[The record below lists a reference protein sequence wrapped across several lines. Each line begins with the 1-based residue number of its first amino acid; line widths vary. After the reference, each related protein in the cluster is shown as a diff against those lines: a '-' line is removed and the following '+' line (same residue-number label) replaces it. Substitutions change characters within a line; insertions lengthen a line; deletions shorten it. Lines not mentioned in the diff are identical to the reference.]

1 MRLLILRQVREG
13 RIIFMLRQEWKK
25 LFSNKILLVVTAA
38 VIIIPAIYTTLF
50 LGSMWDPYG
59 NVGKLPVAVVNHD
72 RPAVLDGRTLHIGKD
87 LAEELKG
94 NDSLDFCFP
103 SEEDAEKGLETG
115 RYYMVITI
123 PEDFSE
129 NAAALTAPS
138 PEKMVLQ
145 FKTNPGTN
153 YIASKMG
160 ETAMKELKNSI
171 REEVTRSYAQVMIDK
186 AAEAADGV
194 AQAVDGIQ
202 NLDTGA
208 SSLAGGIAEAGEGG
222 GKLASGTAAA
232 DESMVSLSKGLS
244 VLEEKTSGLPAAASA
259 LDEGAGALTDGAQSI
274 SQGLDTLS
282 SGVSDLQEGADAL
295 SAGLNAVTGEEGA
308 RSAQL
313 RSGAAALRDALG
325 AIVSAMSAGDSR
337 SAATADSS
345 AAAAADSGS
354 GDTADIGPAD
364 ITVNIPGDLSGL
376 IAELSALQQQA
387 AALSQGIDAYTAG
400 ADTAADAG
408 LQLAA
413 GVTQLRAG
421 VDSLKSGMSDLN
433 GGMISLRSGTS
444 GLAESAP
451 ALTEGITQA
460 ASGAEQIQQQGTL
473 ALRRGAADLD
483 NGLGRLG
490 EGAADLKNGT
500 SLLASEAAR
509 ISSET
514 EVFSDGSREQ
524 RDEIVDMFA
533 APLEIEEEQVT
544 YVADN
549 GHAMAPYMMSVGL
562 WVGCIAF
569 CLMYPLTSC
578 PGKPGSGVKWWLSK
592 ASVLAVTAV
601 LQAAVMLGALAFFD
615 GFEPERAAL
624 TALTA
629 CTASVAFMSVMYFFT
644 SLLGRVGSF
653 LMLVFMVVQLA
664 GSAGTYPLEISGS
677 FVPYL
682 HKWVPFTYT
691 VTAFRSTISGGED
704 ISGCLFFLLALTV
717 IFTVLT
723 VLEFRIRA
731 ARIERGDRTLIG
743 WLEAHGLA

>member
-1 MRLLILRQVREG
+1 M
-13 RIIFMLRQEWKK
+13 IFMLRQEWKK
-25 LFSNKILLVVTAA
+25 LFSNRILLVVTAA

-222 GKLASGTAAA
+222 EKLASGTAAA

-282 SGVSDLQEGADAL
+282 TGVSDLQEGADAL
-295 SAGLNAVTGEEGA
+295 SAGLNAVTGEGGA
-308 RSAQL
+308 QSAQL

-325 AIVSAMSAGDSR
+325 AIISTMP
-337 SAATADSS
+337 TADS
-345 AAAAADSGS
+345 
-354 GDTADIGPAD
+354 GPAD
-364 ITVNIPGDLSGL
+364 ITGDLSGL
-376 IAELSALQQQA
+376 AAELSALQQQA

-413 GVTQLRAG
+413 GVTQLQAG
-421 VDSLKSGMSDLN
+421 VDSLRSGMSDLN
-433 GGMISLRSGTS
+433 SGIISLRSGTS
-444 GLAESAP
+444 SLAESAP

-460 ASGAEQIQQQGTL
+460 AGGAEQIQQQGTL
-473 ALRRGAADLD
+473 ALRLGAADLD
-483 NGLGRLG
+483 NGLGQLG

-514 EVFSDGSREQ
+514 EIFSDGSREQ
-524 RDEIVDMFA
+524 REEIVDMFA

-578 PGKPGSGVKWWLSK
+578 PGKPGFGVKWWLSK

-717 IFTVLT
+717 VFTVLT

-731 ARIERGDRTLIG
+731 ARIGRGDRTLIG

>member
-1 MRLLILRQVREG
+1 
-13 RIIFMLRQEWKK
+13 MLRQEWKK
-25 LFSNKILLVVTAA
+25 LISNRILLVVTAA

-222 GKLASGTAAA
+222 EKLASGTAAA

-282 SGVSDLQEGADAL
+282 TGVSDLQEGADAL
-295 SAGLNAVTGEEGA
+295 SAGLNAVTGEGGA
-308 RSAQL
+308 QSAQL

-325 AIVSAMSAGDSR
+325 AIISAMPAGDNSAGN
-337 SAATADSS
+337 SS
-345 AAAAADSGS
+345 AADSGS
-354 GDTADIGPAD
+354 GDTAD
-364 ITVNIPGDLSGL
+364 TPGDLSDL
-376 IAELSALQQQA
+376 TAELSALQQQA

-413 GVTQLRAG
+413 GVTQLQAG
-421 VDSLKSGMSDLN
+421 VDSLRSGMSDLN
-433 GGMISLRSGTS
+433 SGIISLRSGTS
-444 GLAESAP
+444 SLAESAP

-460 ASGAEQIQQQGTL
+460 AGGAEQIQQQGTL
-473 ALRRGAADLD
+473 ALRLGAADLD
-483 NGLGRLG
+483 NGLGQLG

-514 EVFSDGSREQ
+514 EIFSDGSREQ
-524 RDEIVDMFA
+524 REEIVDMFA

-717 IFTVLT
+717 VFTVLT

>member
-1 MRLLILRQVREG
+1 
-13 RIIFMLRQEWKK
+13 MLRQEWKK
-25 LFSNKILLVVTAA
+25 LFSNRILLVVTAA

-222 GKLASGTAAA
+222 EKLASGTAAA

-282 SGVSDLQEGADAL
+282 TGVSDLQEGADAL
-295 SAGLNAVTGEEGA
+295 SAGLNAVTGEGGA
-308 RSAQL
+308 QSAQL

-325 AIVSAMSAGDSR
+325 AIISTMP
-337 SAATADSS
+337 TADS
-345 AAAAADSGS
+345 
-354 GDTADIGPAD
+354 GPAD
-364 ITVNIPGDLSGL
+364 IPVELSDLA
-376 IAELSALQQQA
+376 AELSALQQQA

-413 GVTQLRAG
+413 GVTQLQAG
-421 VDSLKSGMSDLN
+421 VDSLRSGMSDLN
-433 GGMISLRSGTS
+433 SGIISLRSGTS
-444 GLAESAP
+444 SLAESAP

-460 ASGAEQIQQQGTL
+460 AGGAEQIQQQGTL
-473 ALRRGAADLD
+473 ALRLGAADLD
-483 NGLGRLG
+483 NGLGQLG

-514 EVFSDGSREQ
+514 EIFSDGSREQ
-524 RDEIVDMFA
+524 REEIVDMFA

-629 CTASVAFMSVMYFFT
+629 CAASVAFMSVMYFFT

-717 IFTVLT
+717 VFTVLT

-731 ARIERGDRTLIG
+731 ARIGRGDRTLIG

>member
-1 MRLLILRQVREG
+1 
-13 RIIFMLRQEWKK
+13 MLRQEWKK
-25 LFSNKILLVVTAA
+25 LFSNRILLVVTAA

-103 SEEDAEKGLETG
+103 SEEDAEKGLEDG

-202 NLDTGA
+202 NLDAGA

-222 GKLASGTAAA
+222 EKLASGTAAA

-282 SGVSDLQEGADAL
+282 TGVSDLQEGADAL

-308 RSAQL
+308 QSAQL

-325 AIVSAMSAGDSR
+325 AIISTMP
-337 SAATADSS
+337 TADS
-345 AAAAADSGS
+345 
-354 GDTADIGPAD
+354 GPAD
-364 ITVNIPGDLSGL
+364 ITGDLSGL
-376 IAELSALQQQA
+376 AAELSALQQQA

-413 GVTQLRAG
+413 GVTQLQAG
-421 VDSLKSGMSDLN
+421 VDSLRSGMSDLN
-433 GGMISLRSGTS
+433 SGIISLRSGTS
-444 GLAESAP
+444 SLAESAP

-460 ASGAEQIQQQGTL
+460 AGGAEQIQQQGTL
-473 ALRRGAADLD
+473 ALRLGAADLD
-483 NGLGRLG
+483 NGLGQLG

-514 EVFSDGSREQ
+514 EIFSDGSREQ
-524 RDEIVDMFA
+524 REEIVDMFA

-629 CTASVAFMSVMYFFT
+629 CAASVAFMSVMYFFT

-717 IFTVLT
+717 VFTVLT

>member
-1 MRLLILRQVREG
+1 
-13 RIIFMLRQEWKK
+13 MLRQEWKK

-115 RYYMVITI
+115 RYYMVVTI

-194 AQAVDGIQ
+194 AQAVGGIQ
-202 NLDTGA
+202 NLDAGA

-282 SGVSDLQEGADAL
+282 SGVSDLQEGAATL

-325 AIVSAMSAGDSR
+325 AIVSAMPTGDSR
-337 SAATADSS
+337 SAAT
-345 AAAAADSGS
+345 ADSGS

-364 ITVNIPGDLSGL
+364 ITVSIPGDLSGL
-376 IAELSALQQQA
+376 IAELSAVQQQA

-400 ADTAADAG
+400 ADAAADAG

-433 GGMISLRSGTS
+433 GGIISLRSGTS
-444 GLAESAP
+444 SLAESAP

-460 ASGAEQIQQQGTL
+460 AGGAEQIQQQGTL

-514 EVFSDGSREQ
+514 AVFSDGSREQ
-524 RDEIVDMFA
+524 RDETVDMFA

-601 LQAAVMLGALAFFD
+601 LQAVVMLGALAFFD

-629 CTASVAFMSVMYFFT
+629 CAASVAFMSVMYFFT

>member
-1 MRLLILRQVREG
+1 
-13 RIIFMLRQEWKK
+13 MLRQEWKK
-25 LFSNKILLVVTAA
+25 LFSNRILLVVTAA

-222 GKLASGTAAA
+222 EKLASGTAAA

-282 SGVSDLQEGADAL
+282 TGVSDLQEGADAL
-295 SAGLNAVTGEEGA
+295 SAGLNAVTGEGGA
-308 RSAQL
+308 QSAQL

-325 AIVSAMSAGDSR
+325 AIISTMP
-337 SAATADSS
+337 TADS
-345 AAAAADSGS
+345 
-354 GDTADIGPAD
+354 GPAD
-364 ITVNIPGDLSGL
+364 IPVELSDLA
-376 IAELSALQQQA
+376 AELSALQQQA

-413 GVTQLRAG
+413 GVTQLQAG
-421 VDSLKSGMSDLN
+421 VDSLRSGMSDLN
-433 GGMISLRSGTS
+433 SGIISLRSGTS
-444 GLAESAP
+444 SLAESAP

-460 ASGAEQIQQQGTL
+460 AGGAEQIQQQGTL
-473 ALRRGAADLD
+473 ALRLGAADLD
-483 NGLGRLG
+483 NGLGQLG

-524 RDEIVDMFA
+524 REEIVDMFA

-717 IFTVLT
+717 VFTVLT

>member
-1 MRLLILRQVREG
+1 M
-13 RIIFMLRQEWKK
+13 IFMLRQEWKK
-25 LFSNKILLVVTAA
+25 LFSNRILLVVTAA

-222 GKLASGTAAA
+222 EKLASGTAAA

-282 SGVSDLQEGADAL
+282 TGVSDLQEGADAL
-295 SAGLNAVTGEEGA
+295 SAGLNAVTGEGGA
-308 RSAQL
+308 QSAQL

-325 AIVSAMSAGDSR
+325 AIISTMP
-337 SAATADSS
+337 TADS
-345 AAAAADSGS
+345 
-354 GDTADIGPAD
+354 GPAD
-364 ITVNIPGDLSGL
+364 ITGNLSGL
-376 IAELSALQQQA
+376 AAELSALQQQA

-413 GVTQLRAG
+413 GVTQLQAG
-421 VDSLKSGMSDLN
+421 VDSLRSGMSDLN
-433 GGMISLRSGTS
+433 SGIISLRSGTS
-444 GLAESAP
+444 SLAESAP

-460 ASGAEQIQQQGTL
+460 AGGAEQIQQQGTL
-473 ALRRGAADLD
+473 ALRLGAADLD
-483 NGLGRLG
+483 NGLGQLG

-514 EVFSDGSREQ
+514 EIFSDGSREQ
-524 RDEIVDMFA
+524 REEIVDMFA

-629 CTASVAFMSVMYFFT
+629 CAASVAFMSVMYFFT

-717 IFTVLT
+717 VFTVLT

>member
-1 MRLLILRQVREG
+1 M
-13 RIIFMLRQEWKK
+13 IFMLRQEWKK

-194 AQAVDGIQ
+194 AQAVGGIQ
-202 NLDTGA
+202 NLDAGA

-222 GKLASGTAAA
+222 EKLASGTAAA

-282 SGVSDLQEGADAL
+282 SGVSDLQEGADTL

-325 AIVSAMSAGDSR
+325 AIVSTMSAGDSR

-364 ITVNIPGDLSGL
+364 ITVSIPGDLSGL
-376 IAELSALQQQA
+376 IAELSAVQQQA

-400 ADTAADAG
+400 ADAAADAG

-444 GLAESAP
+444 SLAESAP

-460 ASGAEQIQQQGTL
+460 AGGAEQIQQQGTL

-601 LQAAVMLGALAFFD
+601 LQAVVMLGALAFFD

-731 ARIERGDRTLIG
+731 ARIGRGDRTLIG

>member
-1 MRLLILRQVREG
+1 
-13 RIIFMLRQEWKK
+13 MLRQEWKK

-72 RPAVLDGRTLHIGKD
+72 RPAVLDGRALHIGKD

-171 REEVTRSYAQVMIDK
+171 REEVTRSYAQVMIDR

-194 AQAVDGIQ
+194 AQAVGGIQ
-202 NLDTGA
+202 NLDAGA

-282 SGVSDLQEGADAL
+282 SGVSDLQEGAATL

-364 ITVNIPGDLSGL
+364 ITVSIPGDLSGL
-376 IAELSALQQQA
+376 IAELSAVQQQA
-387 AALSQGIDAYTAG
+387 AALAQGIDAYTAG
-400 ADTAADAG
+400 ADAAADAG

-433 GGMISLRSGTS
+433 GGIISLRSGTS
-444 GLAESAP
+444 SLAESAP

-460 ASGAEQIQQQGTL
+460 AGGAEQIQQQGTL

-524 RDEIVDMFA
+524 RDETVDMFA
-533 APLEIEEEQVT
+533 APLEIEEEQIT

-601 LQAAVMLGALAFFD
+601 LQAVVMLGALAFFD

-624 TALTA
+624 TALAA
-629 CTASVAFMSVMYFFT
+629 CAASVAFMSVMYFFT

>member
-1 MRLLILRQVREG
+1 M
-13 RIIFMLRQEWKK
+13 IFMLRQEWKK

-72 RPAVLDGRTLHIGKD
+72 RPAVLDGRALHIGKD

-202 NLDTGA
+202 NLDAGA

-282 SGVSDLQEGADAL
+282 SGVSDLQEGADTL

-325 AIVSAMSAGDSR
+325 AIVSTMSAGDSR

-364 ITVNIPGDLSGL
+364 ITVSIPGDLSGL
-376 IAELSALQQQA
+376 IAELSAVQQQA

-400 ADTAADAG
+400 ADAAADAG

-433 GGMISLRSGTS
+433 GGIISLRSGTS
-444 GLAESAP
+444 SLAESAP

-460 ASGAEQIQQQGTL
+460 AGGAEQIQQQGTL

-601 LQAAVMLGALAFFD
+601 LQAVVMLGALAFFD

-691 VTAFRSTISGGED
+691 VTAFRSTISGGERID
-704 ISGCLFFLLALTV
+704 GCLAFLVMLFLVFSLLT
-717 IFTVLT
+717 I
-723 VLEFRIRA
+723 LEFQVRA
-731 ARIERGDRTLIG
+731 KKVESGKRTWIE
-743 WLEAHGLA
+743 WLEVHRLA

>member
-1 MRLLILRQVREG
+1 
-13 RIIFMLRQEWKK
+13 
-25 LFSNKILLVVTAA
+25 
-38 VIIIPAIYTTLF
+38 
-50 LGSMWDPYG
+50 MWYPYG

-222 GKLASGTAAA
+222 EKLASGTAAA

-282 SGVSDLQEGADAL
+282 TGVSDLQEGADAL
-295 SAGLNAVTGEEGA
+295 SAGLNAVTGEGGA
-308 RSAQL
+308 QSAQL

-325 AIVSAMSAGDSR
+325 AIISTMP
-337 SAATADSS
+337 TADS
-345 AAAAADSGS
+345 
-354 GDTADIGPAD
+354 GPAD
-364 ITVNIPGDLSGL
+364 ITGDLSGL
-376 IAELSALQQQA
+376 AAELSALQQQA

-400 ADTAADAG
+400 ADAAADAG

-413 GVTQLRAG
+413 GVTQLQVG

-433 GGMISLRSGTS
+433 GGIISLRSGTS
-444 GLAESAP
+444 SLAESAP

-460 ASGAEQIQQQGTL
+460 AGGAEQIQQQGTL
-473 ALRRGAADLD
+473 ALRLGAADLD
-483 NGLGRLG
+483 NGLGQLG

-524 RDEIVDMFA
+524 REEIVDMFA

-629 CTASVAFMSVMYFFT
+629 CAASVAFMSVMYFFT

-717 IFTVLT
+717 VFTVLT

>member
-1 MRLLILRQVREG
+1 
-13 RIIFMLRQEWKK
+13 MLRQEWKK

-72 RPAVLDGRTLHIGKD
+72 RPAVLDGRALHIGKD

-202 NLDTGA
+202 NLDAGA

-282 SGVSDLQEGADAL
+282 SGVSDLQEGADTL

-325 AIVSAMSAGDSR
+325 AIVSTMSAGDSR

-364 ITVNIPGDLSGL
+364 ITVSIPGDLSGL
-376 IAELSALQQQA
+376 IAELSAVQQQA

-400 ADTAADAG
+400 ADAAADAG

-433 GGMISLRSGTS
+433 GGIISLRSGTS
-444 GLAESAP
+444 SLAESAP

-460 ASGAEQIQQQGTL
+460 AGGAEQIQQQGTL

-601 LQAAVMLGALAFFD
+601 LQAVVMLGALAFFD

>member
-1 MRLLILRQVREG
+1 
-13 RIIFMLRQEWKK
+13 MLRQEWKK
-25 LFSNKILLVVTAA
+25 LFSNRILLVVTAA

-194 AQAVDGIQ
+194 AQAVGGIQ
-202 NLDTGA
+202 NLDAGA

-222 GKLASGTAAA
+222 EKLASGTAAA

-244 VLEEKTSGLPAAASA
+244 VLEEKTSGLPTAASA

-282 SGVSDLQEGADAL
+282 SGVSDLQEGADTL

-325 AIVSAMSAGDSR
+325 AIVSAMPTGDSR

-345 AAAAADSGS
+345 TGNSSPADSRSAATADSGS

-364 ITVNIPGDLSGL
+364 ITVSIPGDLSGL

-433 GGMISLRSGTS
+433 GGIISLRSGTS
-444 GLAESAP
+444 SLAESAP

-460 ASGAEQIQQQGTL
+460 AGGAEQIQQQGTL

-514 EVFSDGSREQ
+514 EIFSDGSREQ
-524 RDEIVDMFA
+524 REEIVDMFA

-592 ASVLAVTAV
+592 ASVLVVTAV

-629 CTASVAFMSVMYFFT
+629 CAASVAFMSVMYFFT

-717 IFTVLT
+717 VFTVLT

-731 ARIERGDRTLIG
+731 ARIGRGDRTLIG

>member
-1 MRLLILRQVREG
+1 
-13 RIIFMLRQEWKK
+13 MLRQEWKK
-25 LFSNKILLVVTAA
+25 LFSNRILLVVTAA

-222 GKLASGTAAA
+222 EKLASGTAAA

-308 RSAQL
+308 QSAQL

-325 AIVSAMSAGDSR
+325 AIISTMP
-337 SAATADSS
+337 TADS
-345 AAAAADSGS
+345 
-354 GDTADIGPAD
+354 GPAD
-364 ITVNIPGDLSGL
+364 ITGDLSGL
-376 IAELSALQQQA
+376 AAELSALQQQA

-413 GVTQLRAG
+413 GVTQLQAG
-421 VDSLKSGMSDLN
+421 VDSLRSGMSDLN
-433 GGMISLRSGTS
+433 SGIISLRSGTS
-444 GLAESAP
+444 SLAESAP

-460 ASGAEQIQQQGTL
+460 AGGAEQIQQQGTL
-473 ALRRGAADLD
+473 ALRLGAADLD
-483 NGLGRLG
+483 NGLGQLG

-514 EVFSDGSREQ
+514 EIFSDGSREQ
-524 RDEIVDMFA
+524 REEIVDMFA

-717 IFTVLT
+717 VFTVLT

>member
-1 MRLLILRQVREG
+1 
-13 RIIFMLRQEWKK
+13 MLRQEWKK

-115 RYYMVITI
+115 RYYMVVTI

-194 AQAVDGIQ
+194 AQAVGGIQ
-202 NLDTGA
+202 NLDAGA

-282 SGVSDLQEGADAL
+282 SGVSDLQEGAATL
-295 SAGLNAVTGEEGA
+295 SAGLNAVTGEGGA

-325 AIVSAMSAGDSR
+325 AIVSAMPTGDSR

-345 AAAAADSGS
+345 TGNSSPADSGA
-354 GDTADIGPAD
+354 G
-364 ITVNIPGDLSGL
+364 NIPGDISELA
-376 IAELSALQQQA
+376 AELSAVQQQA

-400 ADTAADAG
+400 ADAAADAG

-433 GGMISLRSGTS
+433 GGIISLRSGTS
-444 GLAESAP
+444 SLAESAP
-451 ALTEGITQA
+451 ALTEGIIQA
-460 ASGAEQIQQQGTL
+460 AGGAEQIQQQGTL

-514 EVFSDGSREQ
+514 AVFSDGSREQ
-524 RDEIVDMFA
+524 RDETVDMFA

-601 LQAAVMLGALAFFD
+601 LQAVVMLGALAFFD

-629 CTASVAFMSVMYFFT
+629 CAASVAFMSVMYFFT

>member
-1 MRLLILRQVREG
+1 
-13 RIIFMLRQEWKK
+13 MLRQEWKK

-222 GKLASGTAAA
+222 EKLASGTAAA

-282 SGVSDLQEGADAL
+282 IGVSDLQEGADAL
-295 SAGLNAVTGEEGA
+295 SAGLNAVTGEGGA
-308 RSAQL
+308 QSAQL

-325 AIVSAMSAGDSR
+325 AIVSAMPAGDNSAGN
-337 SAATADSS
+337 SS
-345 AAAAADSGS
+345 AADSGS
-354 GDTADIGPAD
+354 GDTAD
-364 ITVNIPGDLSGL
+364 TPGNLSDLT
-376 IAELSALQQQA
+376 AELSALQQQA

-400 ADTAADAG
+400 ADAAADAG

-413 GVTQLRAG
+413 GVTQLQVG

-433 GGMISLRSGTS
+433 GGIISLRSGTS
-444 GLAESAP
+444 SLAESAP

-460 ASGAEQIQQQGTL
+460 AGGAEQIQQQGTL
-473 ALRRGAADLD
+473 ALRLGAADLD
-483 NGLGRLG
+483 NGLGQLG

-514 EVFSDGSREQ
+514 EIFSDGSREQ
-524 RDEIVDMFA
+524 REEIVDMFA

-601 LQAAVMLGALAFFD
+601 LQAVVMLGALAFFD

-717 IFTVLT
+717 VFTVLT

-731 ARIERGDRTLIG
+731 ARIGRGDRTLIG

>member
-1 MRLLILRQVREG
+1 
-13 RIIFMLRQEWKK
+13 MLRQEWKK

-222 GKLASGTAAA
+222 EKLASGTAAA

-282 SGVSDLQEGADAL
+282 IGVSDLQEGADAL
-295 SAGLNAVTGEEGA
+295 SAGLNAVTGEGGA
-308 RSAQL
+308 QSAQL

-325 AIVSAMSAGDSR
+325 AIISTMP
-337 SAATADSS
+337 TADS
-345 AAAAADSGS
+345 
-354 GDTADIGPAD
+354 GPAD
-364 ITVNIPGDLSGL
+364 IPVDLSDL
-376 IAELSALQQQA
+376 TAELSALQQQA

-413 GVTQLRAG
+413 GVTQLQAG
-421 VDSLKSGMSDLN
+421 VDSLRSGMSDLN
-433 GGMISLRSGTS
+433 SGIISLRSGTS
-444 GLAESAP
+444 SLAESAP

-460 ASGAEQIQQQGTL
+460 AGGAEQIQQQGTL
-473 ALRRGAADLD
+473 ALRLGAADLD
-483 NGLGRLG
+483 NGLGQLG

-514 EVFSDGSREQ
+514 EIFSDGSREQ
-524 RDEIVDMFA
+524 REEIVDMFA

-629 CTASVAFMSVMYFFT
+629 CAASVAFMSVMYFFT

-717 IFTVLT
+717 VFTVLT

>member
-1 MRLLILRQVREG
+1 
-13 RIIFMLRQEWKK
+13 MLRQEWKK
-25 LFSNKILLVVTAA
+25 LFSNRILLVVTAA

-186 AAEAADGV
+186 VAEAADGV

-222 GKLASGTAAA
+222 EKLASGTAAA

-282 SGVSDLQEGADAL
+282 TGVSDLQEGADAL
-295 SAGLNAVTGEEGA
+295 SAGLNAVTGEGGA
-308 RSAQL
+308 QSAQL

-325 AIVSAMSAGDSR
+325 AIISTMP
-337 SAATADSS
+337 TADS
-345 AAAAADSGS
+345 
-354 GDTADIGPAD
+354 GPAD
-364 ITVNIPGDLSGL
+364 IPVELSDLA
-376 IAELSALQQQA
+376 AELSALQQQA

-413 GVTQLRAG
+413 GVTQLQAG
-421 VDSLKSGMSDLN
+421 VDSLRSGMSDLN
-433 GGMISLRSGTS
+433 SGIISLRSGTS
-444 GLAESAP
+444 SLAESAP

-460 ASGAEQIQQQGTL
+460 AGGAEQIQQQGTL
-473 ALRRGAADLD
+473 ALRLGAADLD
-483 NGLGRLG
+483 NGLGQLG

-514 EVFSDGSREQ
+514 EIFSDGSREQ
-524 RDEIVDMFA
+524 REEIVDMFA

-629 CTASVAFMSVMYFFT
+629 CAASVAFMSVMYFFT

-717 IFTVLT
+717 VFTVLT

>member
-1 MRLLILRQVREG
+1 
-13 RIIFMLRQEWKK
+13 MLRQEWKK

-94 NDSLDFCFP
+94 NASLDFCFP

-138 PEKMVLQ
+138 PKKMVLQ

-194 AQAVDGIQ
+194 AQAVGGIQ
-202 NLDTGA
+202 NLDAGA

-282 SGVSDLQEGADAL
+282 SGVSDLQEGADTL

-325 AIVSAMSAGDSR
+325 AIVSTMSAGDSR

-364 ITVNIPGDLSGL
+364 ITVSIPGDLSGL
-376 IAELSALQQQA
+376 IAELSAVQQQA

-400 ADTAADAG
+400 ADAAADAG

-433 GGMISLRSGTS
+433 GGIISLRSGTS
-444 GLAESAP
+444 SLAESAP

-524 RDEIVDMFA
+524 RDETVDMFA

>member
-1 MRLLILRQVREG
+1 
-13 RIIFMLRQEWKK
+13 MLRQEWKK

-72 RPAVLDGRTLHIGKD
+72 RPVVLDGRTLHIGKD

-194 AQAVDGIQ
+194 AQAVGGIQ
-202 NLDTGA
+202 NLDAGA

-222 GKLASGTAAA
+222 EKLASGTAAA

-282 SGVSDLQEGADAL
+282 SGVSDLQEGVATL

-364 ITVNIPGDLSGL
+364 ITVSIPGNLSDLA
-376 IAELSALQQQA
+376 AELSAVQQQA

-400 ADTAADAG
+400 ADAAADAG

-421 VDSLKSGMSDLN
+421 VDSLKSGMSVLN
-433 GGMISLRSGTS
+433 GGIISLRSGTS
-444 GLAESAP
+444 SLAESAP
-451 ALTEGITQA
+451 ALTEGIIQA
-460 ASGAEQIQQQGTL
+460 AGGAEQIQQQGTL

-514 EVFSDGSREQ
+514 EIFSDGSREQ

-533 APLEIEEEQVT
+533 APLEIEEEQIT
-544 YVADN
+544 YVTDN

-629 CTASVAFMSVMYFFT
+629 CAASVAFMSVMYFFT

-717 IFTVLT
+717 VFTVLT

>member
-1 MRLLILRQVREG
+1 
-13 RIIFMLRQEWKK
+13 MLRQEWKK
-25 LFSNKILLVVTAA
+25 LFSNRILLVVTAA

-222 GKLASGTAAA
+222 EKLASGTAAA

-282 SGVSDLQEGADAL
+282 TGVSDLQEGADAL
-295 SAGLNAVTGEEGA
+295 SAGLNAVTGEGGA
-308 RSAQL
+308 QSAQL

-325 AIVSAMSAGDSR
+325 AIISAMPAGDNSAGN
-337 SAATADSS
+337 SS
-345 AAAAADSGS
+345 AADSGS
-354 GDTADIGPAD
+354 GDTAD
-364 ITVNIPGDLSGL
+364 TPGNLSDLT
-376 IAELSALQQQA
+376 AELSALQQQA

-400 ADTAADAG
+400 ADAAADAG

-413 GVTQLRAG
+413 GVTQLQAG
-421 VDSLKSGMSDLN
+421 VDSLRSGMSDLN
-433 GGMISLRSGTS
+433 SGIISLRSGTS
-444 GLAESAP
+444 SLAESAP
-451 ALTEGITQA
+451 VLTEGITQA
-460 ASGAEQIQQQGTL
+460 AGGAEQIQQQGTL
-473 ALRRGAADLD
+473 ALRLGAADLD
-483 NGLGRLG
+483 NGLGQLG

-514 EVFSDGSREQ
+514 EIFSDGSREQ
-524 RDEIVDMFA
+524 REEIVDMFA

-629 CTASVAFMSVMYFFT
+629 CAASVAFMSVMYFFT

-717 IFTVLT
+717 VFTVLT

-731 ARIERGDRTLIG
+731 ARIGRGDRTLIG

>member
-1 MRLLILRQVREG
+1 M
-13 RIIFMLRQEWKK
+13 IFMLRQEWKK

-222 GKLASGTAAA
+222 EKLASGTAAA

-282 SGVSDLQEGADAL
+282 IGVSDLQEGADAL
-295 SAGLNAVTGEEGA
+295 SAGLNAVTG
-308 RSAQL
+308 
-313 RSGAAALRDALG
+313 
-325 AIVSAMSAGDSR
+325 
-337 SAATADSS
+337 
-345 AAAAADSGS
+345 
-354 GDTADIGPAD
+354 
-364 ITVNIPGDLSGL
+364 
-376 IAELSALQQQA
+376 
-387 AALSQGIDAYTAG
+387 
-400 ADTAADAG
+400 
-408 LQLAA
+408 
-413 GVTQLRAG
+413 
-421 VDSLKSGMSDLN
+421 
-433 GGMISLRSGTS
+433 
-444 GLAESAP
+444 
-451 ALTEGITQA
+451 
-460 ASGAEQIQQQGTL
+460 
-473 ALRRGAADLD
+473 
-483 NGLGRLG
+483 
-490 EGAADLKNGT
+490 
-500 SLLASEAAR
+500 
-509 ISSET
+509 
-514 EVFSDGSREQ
+514 
-524 RDEIVDMFA
+524 
-533 APLEIEEEQVT
+533 
-544 YVADN
+544 
-549 GHAMAPYMMSVGL
+549 
-562 WVGCIAF
+562 
-569 CLMYPLTSC
+569 
-578 PGKPGSGVKWWLSK
+578 
-592 ASVLAVTAV
+592 
-601 LQAAVMLGALAFFD
+601 
-615 GFEPERAAL
+615 
-624 TALTA
+624 
-629 CTASVAFMSVMYFFT
+629 
-644 SLLGRVGSF
+644 
-653 LMLVFMVVQLA
+653 
-664 GSAGTYPLEISGS
+664 
-677 FVPYL
+677 
-682 HKWVPFTYT
+682 
-691 VTAFRSTISGGED
+691 
-704 ISGCLFFLLALTV
+704 
-717 IFTVLT
+717 
-723 VLEFRIRA
+723 
-731 ARIERGDRTLIG
+731 
-743 WLEAHGLA
+743 

>member
-1 MRLLILRQVREG
+1 
-13 RIIFMLRQEWKK
+13 MLRQEWKK
-25 LFSNKILLVVTAA
+25 LFSNRILLVVTAA

-222 GKLASGTAAA
+222 EKLASGTAAA

-282 SGVSDLQEGADAL
+282 TGVSDLQEGADAL
-295 SAGLNAVTGEEGA
+295 SAGLNAVTGEGGA
-308 RSAQL
+308 QSAQL

-325 AIVSAMSAGDSR
+325 AIISAMPAGDNSAGN
-337 SAATADSS
+337 SS
-345 AAAAADSGS
+345 AADSGS
-354 GDTADIGPAD
+354 GDTAD
-364 ITVNIPGDLSGL
+364 TPGNLSDLT
-376 IAELSALQQQA
+376 AELSALQQQA

-413 GVTQLRAG
+413 GVTQLQAG
-421 VDSLKSGMSDLN
+421 VDSLRSGMSDLN
-433 GGMISLRSGTS
+433 SGIISLRSGTS
-444 GLAESAP
+444 SLAESAP

-460 ASGAEQIQQQGTL
+460 AGGAEQIQQQGTL

-483 NGLGRLG
+483 NGLGQLG

-514 EVFSDGSREQ
+514 EIFSDGSREQ
-524 RDEIVDMFA
+524 REEIVDMFA

-601 LQAAVMLGALAFFD
+601 LQAVVMLGALAFFD

-717 IFTVLT
+717 VFTVLT

-731 ARIERGDRTLIG
+731 ARIGRGDRTLIG

>member
-1 MRLLILRQVREG
+1 
-13 RIIFMLRQEWKK
+13 MLRQEWKK
-25 LFSNKILLVVTAA
+25 LFSNRILLVVTAA

-222 GKLASGTAAA
+222 EKLASGTAAA

-282 SGVSDLQEGADAL
+282 TGVSDLQEGADAL
-295 SAGLNAVTGEEGA
+295 SAGLNAVTGEGGA
-308 RSAQL
+308 QSAQL

-325 AIVSAMSAGDSR
+325 AIISTMP
-337 SAATADSS
+337 TADS
-345 AAAAADSGS
+345 
-354 GDTADIGPAD
+354 GPAD
-364 ITVNIPGDLSGL
+364 ITGDLSGL
-376 IAELSALQQQA
+376 AAELSALQQQA

-413 GVTQLRAG
+413 GVTQLQAG
-421 VDSLKSGMSDLN
+421 VDSLRSGMSDLN
-433 GGMISLRSGTS
+433 SGIISLRSGTS
-444 GLAESAP
+444 SLAESAP

-460 ASGAEQIQQQGTL
+460 AGGAEQIQQQGTL
-473 ALRRGAADLD
+473 ALRLGAADLD
-483 NGLGRLG
+483 NGLGQLG

-514 EVFSDGSREQ
+514 EIFSDGSREQ
-524 RDEIVDMFA
+524 REEIVDMFA

-717 IFTVLT
+717 VFTVLT

-731 ARIERGDRTLIG
+731 ARIGRGDRTLIG

>member
-1 MRLLILRQVREG
+1 
-13 RIIFMLRQEWKK
+13 MLRQEWKK
-25 LFSNKILLVVTAA
+25 LFSNRILLVVTAA

-145 FKTNPGTN
+145 FKTNPGMN

-202 NLDTGA
+202 NLDAGA

-222 GKLASGTAAA
+222 EKLASGTAAA
-232 DESMVSLSKGLS
+232 DKSMVSLSKGLS

-282 SGVSDLQEGADAL
+282 SGVSDLQEGADTL

-325 AIVSAMSAGDSR
+325 AIVSAMPTGDSR

-364 ITVNIPGDLSGL
+364 ITVSIPGDLSGL
-376 IAELSALQQQA
+376 IAELSAVQQQA

-421 VDSLKSGMSDLN
+421 VDSLKSGMSVLN
-433 GGMISLRSGTS
+433 GGIISLRSGTS
-444 GLAESAP
+444 SLAESAP

-460 ASGAEQIQQQGTL
+460 AGGAEQIQQQGTL

-629 CTASVAFMSVMYFFT
+629 CAASVAFMSVMYFFT

-704 ISGCLFFLLALTV
+704 ISGCLCFLLALTV
-717 IFTVLT
+717 VFTVLT

-731 ARIERGDRTLIG
+731 ARIGRGDRTLIG

>member
-1 MRLLILRQVREG
+1 
-13 RIIFMLRQEWKK
+13 
-25 LFSNKILLVVTAA
+25 
-38 VIIIPAIYTTLF
+38 
-50 LGSMWDPYG
+50 
-59 NVGKLPVAVVNHD
+59 
-72 RPAVLDGRTLHIGKD
+72 
-87 LAEELKG
+87 
-94 NDSLDFCFP
+94 
-103 SEEDAEKGLETG
+103 
-115 RYYMVITI
+115 
-123 PEDFSE
+123 
-129 NAAALTAPS
+129 
-138 PEKMVLQ
+138 
-145 FKTNPGTN
+145 
-153 YIASKMG
+153 
-160 ETAMKELKNSI
+160 
-171 REEVTRSYAQVMIDK
+171 
-186 AAEAADGV
+186 
-194 AQAVDGIQ
+194 
-202 NLDTGA
+202 
-208 SSLAGGIAEAGEGG
+208 
-222 GKLASGTAAA
+222 
-232 DESMVSLSKGLS
+232 
-244 VLEEKTSGLPAAASA
+244 
-259 LDEGAGALTDGAQSI
+259 
-274 SQGLDTLS
+274 
-282 SGVSDLQEGADAL
+282 
-295 SAGLNAVTGEEGA
+295 
-308 RSAQL
+308 
-313 RSGAAALRDALG
+313 
-325 AIVSAMSAGDSR
+325 
-337 SAATADSS
+337 
-345 AAAAADSGS
+345 
-354 GDTADIGPAD
+354 
-364 ITVNIPGDLSGL
+364 
-376 IAELSALQQQA
+376 
-387 AALSQGIDAYTAG
+387 
-400 ADTAADAG
+400 
-408 LQLAA
+408 
-413 GVTQLRAG
+413 
-421 VDSLKSGMSDLN
+421 MSDLN

-444 GLAESAP
+444 SLAESAP

-460 ASGAEQIQQQGTL
+460 AGGAEQIQQQGTL

-514 EVFSDGSREQ
+514 AVFSDGSREQ
-524 RDEIVDMFA
+524 RDETVDMFA

-601 LQAAVMLGALAFFD
+601 LQAVVMLGALAFFD

-704 ISGCLFFLLALTV
+704 ISGCLLFLLALTV

-731 ARIERGDRTLIG
+731 ARIGRGDRTLIG

>member
-1 MRLLILRQVREG
+1 
-13 RIIFMLRQEWKK
+13 MLRQEWKK
-25 LFSNKILLVVTAA
+25 LFSNRILLVVTAA

-222 GKLASGTAAA
+222 EKLASGTAAA

-282 SGVSDLQEGADAL
+282 TGVSDLQEGADAL
-295 SAGLNAVTGEEGA
+295 SAGLNAVTGEGGA
-308 RSAQL
+308 QSAQL

-325 AIVSAMSAGDSR
+325 AIISTMPAGDNSAGN
-337 SAATADSS
+337 SS
-345 AAAAADSGS
+345 AADSGS
-354 GDTADIGPAD
+354 GDTAD
-364 ITVNIPGDLSGL
+364 TPGNLSDLT
-376 IAELSALQQQA
+376 AELSALQQQA

-413 GVTQLRAG
+413 GVTQLQAG
-421 VDSLKSGMSDLN
+421 VDSLRSGMSDLN
-433 GGMISLRSGTS
+433 SGIISLRSGTS
-444 GLAESAP
+444 SLAESAP

-460 ASGAEQIQQQGTL
+460 AGGAEQIQQQGTL
-473 ALRRGAADLD
+473 ALRLGAADLD
-483 NGLGRLG
+483 NGLGQLG

-514 EVFSDGSREQ
+514 EIFSDGSREQ
-524 RDEIVDMFA
+524 REEIVDMFA

-578 PGKPGSGVKWWLSK
+578 PGKPGFGVKWWLSK

-717 IFTVLT
+717 VFTVLT

>member
-1 MRLLILRQVREG
+1 M
-13 RIIFMLRQEWKK
+13 IFMLRQEWKK
-25 LFSNKILLVVTAA
+25 LFSNRILLVVTAA

-222 GKLASGTAAA
+222 EKLASGTAAA

-282 SGVSDLQEGADAL
+282 TGVSDLQEGADAL
-295 SAGLNAVTGEEGA
+295 SAGLNAVTGEGGA
-308 RSAQL
+308 QSAQL

-325 AIVSAMSAGDSR
+325 AIISTMP
-337 SAATADSS
+337 TADS
-345 AAAAADSGS
+345 
-354 GDTADIGPAD
+354 GPAD
-364 ITVNIPGDLSGL
+364 ITGDLSGL
-376 IAELSALQQQA
+376 AAELSALQQQA

-413 GVTQLRAG
+413 GVTQLQAG
-421 VDSLKSGMSDLN
+421 VDSLRSGMSDLN
-433 GGMISLRSGTS
+433 SGIISLRSGTS
-444 GLAESAP
+444 SLAESAP

-460 ASGAEQIQQQGTL
+460 AGGAEQIQQQGTL
-473 ALRRGAADLD
+473 ALRLGAADLD
-483 NGLGRLG
+483 NGLGQLG

-514 EVFSDGSREQ
+514 EIFSDGSREQ
-524 RDEIVDMFA
+524 REEIVDMFA

-717 IFTVLT
+717 VFTVLT

>member
-1 MRLLILRQVREG
+1 
-13 RIIFMLRQEWKK
+13 MLRQEWKK

-171 REEVTRSYAQVMIDK
+171 REEVTRSYAQVMIDR
-186 AAEAADGV
+186 AAEATDGV
-194 AQAVDGIQ
+194 AQAVGGIQ
-202 NLDTGA
+202 NLDAGA

-282 SGVSDLQEGADAL
+282 SGVSDLQEGAATL

-325 AIVSAMSAGDSR
+325 AIVSAMPTGDSR

-345 AAAAADSGS
+345 TGNSSPADSGA
-354 GDTADIGPAD
+354 G
-364 ITVNIPGDLSGL
+364 NIPGDISELA
-376 IAELSALQQQA
+376 AELSAVQQQA

-400 ADTAADAG
+400 ADAAADAG

-413 GVTQLRAG
+413 GVTQLQAG

-433 GGMISLRSGTS
+433 GGIISLRSGTS
-444 GLAESAP
+444 SLAESAP
-451 ALTEGITQA
+451 ALTEGIIQA

-514 EVFSDGSREQ
+514 AVFSDGSREQ
-524 RDEIVDMFA
+524 RDETVDMFA

-601 LQAAVMLGALAFFD
+601 LQAVVMLGALAFFD

-629 CTASVAFMSVMYFFT
+629 CAASVAFMSVMYFFT

-717 IFTVLT
+717 VFTVLT

>member
-1 MRLLILRQVREG
+1 
-13 RIIFMLRQEWKK
+13 MLRREWKK
-25 LFSNKILLVVTAA
+25 LFSNRILLVVTAA

-59 NVGKLPVAVVNHD
+59 NVGKLPVAVVDHD

-87 LAEELKG
+87 LVEELKG

-222 GKLASGTAAA
+222 EKLASGTAAA

-282 SGVSDLQEGADAL
+282 TGVSGLQEGADAL
-295 SAGLNAVTGEEGA
+295 SAGLNAVTGEGGA
-308 RSAQL
+308 QSAQL

-325 AIVSAMSAGDSR
+325 AIISTMPTADSR
-337 SAATADSS
+337 SAATEDSS
-345 AAAAADSGS
+345 AGDSSTADSGS
-354 GDTADIGPAD
+354 GDTAASGPAD
-364 ITVNIPGDLSGL
+364 ILVDLSDL
-376 IAELSALQQQA
+376 AAELSALQQQA

-400 ADTAADAG
+400 ADTAAEAG

-413 GVTQLRAG
+413 GVTQLQTG
-421 VDSLKSGMSDLN
+421 VDSLRSGMSDLN
-433 GGMISLRSGTS
+433 GGIISLRSGTS
-444 GLAESAP
+444 SLAESAP

-460 ASGAEQIQQQGTL
+460 AGGAEQIQQQGTL
-473 ALRRGAADLD
+473 ALRLGAADLD
-483 NGLGRLG
+483 NGLGQLG

-514 EVFSDGSREQ
+514 ELFSDGSREQ
-524 RDEIVDMFA
+524 REEIVDMFA

-629 CTASVAFMSVMYFFT
+629 CAASVAFMSVMYFFT

-717 IFTVLT
+717 VFTVLT

>member
-1 MRLLILRQVREG
+1 M
-13 RIIFMLRQEWKK
+13 
-25 LFSNKILLVVTAA
+25 
-38 VIIIPAIYTTLF
+38 
-50 LGSMWDPYG
+50 
-59 NVGKLPVAVVNHD
+59 
-72 RPAVLDGRTLHIGKD
+72 
-87 LAEELKG
+87 
-94 NDSLDFCFP
+94 
-103 SEEDAEKGLETG
+103 
-115 RYYMVITI
+115 
-123 PEDFSE
+123 
-129 NAAALTAPS
+129 
-138 PEKMVLQ
+138 
-145 FKTNPGTN
+145 
-153 YIASKMG
+153 
-160 ETAMKELKNSI
+160 
-171 REEVTRSYAQVMIDK
+171 
-186 AAEAADGV
+186 
-194 AQAVDGIQ
+194 
-202 NLDTGA
+202 
-208 SSLAGGIAEAGEGG
+208 
-222 GKLASGTAAA
+222 
-232 DESMVSLSKGLS
+232 
-244 VLEEKTSGLPAAASA
+244 
-259 LDEGAGALTDGAQSI
+259 
-274 SQGLDTLS
+274 
-282 SGVSDLQEGADAL
+282 
-295 SAGLNAVTGEEGA
+295 TGEEGA

-325 AIVSAMSAGDSR
+325 AIVSAMPTGDSR

-345 AAAAADSGS
+345 TGNSSPADSRSAAAADSGS
-354 GDTADIGPAD
+354 GDTADI
-364 ITVNIPGDLSGL
+364 PGNLSDLA
-376 IAELSALQQQA
+376 AELSALQQQA

-400 ADTAADAG
+400 ADAAADAG

-444 GLAESAP
+444 SLAESAP
-451 ALTEGITQA
+451 ALTEGIIQA
-460 ASGAEQIQQQGTL
+460 AGGAEQIQQQGTL

-533 APLEIEEEQVT
+533 APLEIEEEQIT

-592 ASVLAVTAV
+592 ASVLVVTAV

-629 CTASVAFMSVMYFFT
+629 CAASVAFMSVMYFFT

-717 IFTVLT
+717 VFTVLT

>member
-1 MRLLILRQVREG
+1 
-13 RIIFMLRQEWKK
+13 
-25 LFSNKILLVVTAA
+25 
-38 VIIIPAIYTTLF
+38 
-50 LGSMWDPYG
+50 
-59 NVGKLPVAVVNHD
+59 
-72 RPAVLDGRTLHIGKD
+72 
-87 LAEELKG
+87 
-94 NDSLDFCFP
+94 
-103 SEEDAEKGLETG
+103 
-115 RYYMVITI
+115 
-123 PEDFSE
+123 
-129 NAAALTAPS
+129 
-138 PEKMVLQ
+138 
-145 FKTNPGTN
+145 
-153 YIASKMG
+153 
-160 ETAMKELKNSI
+160 
-171 REEVTRSYAQVMIDK
+171 
-186 AAEAADGV
+186 
-194 AQAVDGIQ
+194 
-202 NLDTGA
+202 
-208 SSLAGGIAEAGEGG
+208 
-222 GKLASGTAAA
+222 
-232 DESMVSLSKGLS
+232 
-244 VLEEKTSGLPAAASA
+244 
-259 LDEGAGALTDGAQSI
+259 
-274 SQGLDTLS
+274 
-282 SGVSDLQEGADAL
+282 
-295 SAGLNAVTGEEGA
+295 
-308 RSAQL
+308 
-313 RSGAAALRDALG
+313 
-325 AIVSAMSAGDSR
+325 
-337 SAATADSS
+337 
-345 AAAAADSGS
+345 
-354 GDTADIGPAD
+354 
-364 ITVNIPGDLSGL
+364 
-376 IAELSALQQQA
+376 
-387 AALSQGIDAYTAG
+387 
-400 ADTAADAG
+400 
-408 LQLAA
+408 
-413 GVTQLRAG
+413 
-421 VDSLKSGMSDLN
+421 MSDLN
-433 GGMISLRSGTS
+433 SGIISLRSGTS
-444 GLAESAP
+444 SLAESAP

-460 ASGAEQIQQQGTL
+460 AGGAEQIQQQGTL
-473 ALRRGAADLD
+473 ALRLGAADLD
-483 NGLGRLG
+483 NGLGQLG

-514 EVFSDGSREQ
+514 EIFSDGSREQ
-524 RDEIVDMFA
+524 REEIVDMFA

-601 LQAAVMLGALAFFD
+601 LQAVVMLGALAFFD

-717 IFTVLT
+717 VFTVLT

>member
-1 MRLLILRQVREG
+1 
-13 RIIFMLRQEWKK
+13 MLRQEWKK
-25 LFSNKILLVVTAA
+25 LFSNRILLVVTAA

-222 GKLASGTAAA
+222 EKLASGTAAA

-282 SGVSDLQEGADAL
+282 TGVSDLQEGADAL
-295 SAGLNAVTGEEGA
+295 SAGLNAVTGEGGA
-308 RSAQL
+308 QSAQL

-325 AIVSAMSAGDSR
+325 AVISTMP
-337 SAATADSS
+337 TADS
-345 AAAAADSGS
+345 
-354 GDTADIGPAD
+354 GPAD
-364 ITVNIPGDLSGL
+364 ITGDLSGL
-376 IAELSALQQQA
+376 AAELSALQQQA

-413 GVTQLRAG
+413 GVTQLQAG
-421 VDSLKSGMSDLN
+421 VDSLRSGMSDLN
-433 GGMISLRSGTS
+433 SGIISLRSGTS
-444 GLAESAP
+444 SLAESAP

-460 ASGAEQIQQQGTL
+460 AGGAEQIQQQGTL
-473 ALRRGAADLD
+473 ALRLGAADLD
-483 NGLGRLG
+483 NGLGQLG

-514 EVFSDGSREQ
+514 EIFLDGSREQ
-524 RDEIVDMFA
+524 REEIVDMFA

-717 IFTVLT
+717 VFTVLT

>member
-1 MRLLILRQVREG
+1 
-13 RIIFMLRQEWKK
+13 MLRQEWKK
-25 LFSNKILLVVTAA
+25 LFSNRILLVVTAA

-202 NLDTGA
+202 NLDAGA

-222 GKLASGTAAA
+222 EKLASGTAAA

-282 SGVSDLQEGADAL
+282 IGVSDLQEGADAL
-295 SAGLNAVTGEEGA
+295 SAGLNAVTGEGGA
-308 RSAQL
+308 QSAQL

-325 AIVSAMSAGDSR
+325 AIISTMP
-337 SAATADSS
+337 TADS
-345 AAAAADSGS
+345 
-354 GDTADIGPAD
+354 GPAD
-364 ITVNIPGDLSGL
+364 ITGDLSGL
-376 IAELSALQQQA
+376 AAELSALQQQA

-413 GVTQLRAG
+413 GVTQLQAG
-421 VDSLKSGMSDLN
+421 VDSLRSGMSDLN
-433 GGMISLRSGTS
+433 GGIISLRSGTS
-444 GLAESAP
+444 SLAESAP

-460 ASGAEQIQQQGTL
+460 AGGAEQIQQQGTL
-473 ALRRGAADLD
+473 ALRLGAADLD
-483 NGLGRLG
+483 NGLGQLG

-514 EVFSDGSREQ
+514 EIFSDGSREQ
-524 RDEIVDMFA
+524 REEIVDMFA

-629 CTASVAFMSVMYFFT
+629 CAASVAFMSVMYFFT

-717 IFTVLT
+717 VFTVLT

>member
-1 MRLLILRQVREG
+1 
-13 RIIFMLRQEWKK
+13 MLRQEWKK

-72 RPAVLDGRTLHIGKD
+72 RPVVLDGRTLHIGKN

-171 REEVTRSYAQVMIDK
+171 REEVTRSYAQVMIDR

-194 AQAVDGIQ
+194 AQAVGGIQ
-202 NLDTGA
+202 NLDAGA

-222 GKLASGTAAA
+222 EKLASGTAAA

-282 SGVSDLQEGADAL
+282 SGVSDLQEGADTL

-325 AIVSAMSAGDSR
+325 AIVSTMSAGDSR

-364 ITVNIPGDLSGL
+364 ITVSIPGDLSGL
-376 IAELSALQQQA
+376 IAELSAVQQQA

-400 ADTAADAG
+400 ADAAADAG

-413 GVTQLRAG
+413 GVTQLQVG

-433 GGMISLRSGTS
+433 GGIISLRSGTS
-444 GLAESAP
+444 SLAESAP

-473 ALRRGAADLD
+473 ALRLGAADLD
-483 NGLGRLG
+483 NGLGQLG

-514 EVFSDGSREQ
+514 EIFSDGSREQ
-524 RDEIVDMFA
+524 REEIVDMFA

-601 LQAAVMLGALAFFD
+601 LQAVVMLGALAFFD

-629 CTASVAFMSVMYFFT
+629 CAASVAFMSVMYFFT

>member
-1 MRLLILRQVREG
+1 
-13 RIIFMLRQEWKK
+13 MLRQEWKK

-202 NLDTGA
+202 NLDAGA

-282 SGVSDLQEGADAL
+282 SGVSDLQEGADTL

-325 AIVSAMSAGDSR
+325 AIVSTMSAGDSR
-337 SAATADSS
+337 SAAT
-345 AAAAADSGS
+345 ADSGS

-364 ITVNIPGDLSGL
+364 ITVSIPGDLSGL
-376 IAELSALQQQA
+376 IAELSAVQQQA

-400 ADTAADAG
+400 ADAAADAG

-433 GGMISLRSGTS
+433 GGIISLRSGTS
-444 GLAESAP
+444 SLAESAP

-524 RDEIVDMFA
+524 RDETVDMFA
-533 APLEIEEEQVT
+533 APLEIEEEQIT

-629 CTASVAFMSVMYFFT
+629 CAASVAFMSVMYFFT

-731 ARIERGDRTLIG
+731 ARIGRGDRTLIG

>member
-1 MRLLILRQVREG
+1 M
-13 RIIFMLRQEWKK
+13 IFMLRQEWKK
-25 LFSNKILLVVTAA
+25 LFSNRILLVVTAA

-222 GKLASGTAAA
+222 EKLASGTAAA

-282 SGVSDLQEGADAL
+282 TGVSDLQEGADAL
-295 SAGLNAVTGEEGA
+295 SAGLNAVTGEGGA
-308 RSAQL
+308 QSAQL

-325 AIVSAMSAGDSR
+325 AIISTMPAGDNSAGN
-337 SAATADSS
+337 SS
-345 AAAAADSGS
+345 AADSGS
-354 GDTADIGPAD
+354 GDTAD
-364 ITVNIPGDLSGL
+364 TPGNLSDLT
-376 IAELSALQQQA
+376 AELSALQQQA

-413 GVTQLRAG
+413 GVTQLQAG
-421 VDSLKSGMSDLN
+421 VDSLRSGMSDLN
-433 GGMISLRSGTS
+433 SGIISLRSGTS
-444 GLAESAP
+444 SLAESAP

-460 ASGAEQIQQQGTL
+460 AGGAEQIQQQGTL
-473 ALRRGAADLD
+473 ALRLGAADLD
-483 NGLGRLG
+483 NGLGQLG

-514 EVFSDGSREQ
+514 EIFSDGSREQ
-524 RDEIVDMFA
+524 REEIVDMFA

-578 PGKPGSGVKWWLSK
+578 PGKPGFGVKWWLSK

-717 IFTVLT
+717 VFTVLT

>member
-1 MRLLILRQVREG
+1 
-13 RIIFMLRQEWKK
+13 MLRQEWKK

-59 NVGKLPVAVVNHD
+59 NVGKLPVAVVDHD

-202 NLDTGA
+202 NLDAGA

-222 GKLASGTAAA
+222 EKLASGTAAA

-259 LDEGAGALTDGAQSI
+259 LDEGAGALTDGVQSI

-295 SAGLNAVTGEEGA
+295 SAGLNAVTGEGGA

-325 AIVSAMSAGDSR
+325 AIVSAMPAGDNSAGN
-337 SAATADSS
+337 SS
-345 AAAAADSGS
+345 AGNSSPADSGS
-354 GDTADIGPAD
+354 GDTADI
-364 ITVNIPGDLSGL
+364 PGNLSDLT
-376 IAELSALQQQA
+376 AELSALQQQA

-400 ADTAADAG
+400 ADAAADAG

-413 GVTQLRAG
+413 GVTQLQAG

-433 GGMISLRSGTS
+433 GGIISLRSGTS
-444 GLAESAP
+444 SLAESAP

-514 EVFSDGSREQ
+514 EFFSDGSREQ
-524 RDEIVDMFA
+524 REETVDMFA

-601 LQAAVMLGALAFFD
+601 LQAVVMLGALAFFD
-615 GFEPERAAL
+615 GFEPERAVL

-629 CTASVAFMSVMYFFT
+629 CAASVAFMSVMYFFT

-717 IFTVLT
+717 VFTVLT

-731 ARIERGDRTLIG
+731 ARIGRGDRTLIG

>member
-1 MRLLILRQVREG
+1 M
-13 RIIFMLRQEWKK
+13 IFMLRQEWKK
-25 LFSNKILLVVTAA
+25 LFSNRILLVVTAA

-222 GKLASGTAAA
+222 EKLASGTAAA

-282 SGVSDLQEGADAL
+282 TGVSDLQEGADAL
-295 SAGLNAVTGEEGA
+295 SAGLNAVTGEGGA
-308 RSAQL
+308 QSAQL

-325 AIVSAMSAGDSR
+325 AIISAMPAGDNSAGN
-337 SAATADSS
+337 SS
-345 AAAAADSGS
+345 AADSGS
-354 GDTADIGPAD
+354 GDTADI
-364 ITVNIPGDLSGL
+364 TGDLSGL
-376 IAELSALQQQA
+376 AAELSALQQQA

-413 GVTQLRAG
+413 GVTQLQAG
-421 VDSLKSGMSDLN
+421 VDSLRSGMSDLN
-433 GGMISLRSGTS
+433 SGIISLRSGTS
-444 GLAESAP
+444 SLAESAP

-460 ASGAEQIQQQGTL
+460 AGGAEQIQQQGTL
-473 ALRRGAADLD
+473 ALRLGAADLD
-483 NGLGRLG
+483 NGLGQLG

-514 EVFSDGSREQ
+514 EIFSDGSREQ
-524 RDEIVDMFA
+524 REEIVDMFA

-717 IFTVLT
+717 VFTVLT